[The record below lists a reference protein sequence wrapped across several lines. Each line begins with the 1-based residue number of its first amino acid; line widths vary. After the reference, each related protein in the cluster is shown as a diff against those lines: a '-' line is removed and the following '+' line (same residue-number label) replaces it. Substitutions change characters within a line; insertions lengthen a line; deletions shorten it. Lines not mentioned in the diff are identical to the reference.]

1 LAYSKKAK
9 VRAAAPVMI
18 RVPTGA
24 KWEAMAALDGEVLA
38 PVLVEE
44 ALCEFLALLPP
55 VVLGAELPE
64 AGVDL
69 WEHSLELRDLARRKL
84 LRLTQNR

>member
-1 LAYSKKAK
+1 MAYSKKAK
-9 VRAAAPVMI
+9 ARAPAPVMT

-24 KWEAMAALDGEVLA
+24 KWLAAAALDGAVLA

-44 ALCEFLALLPP
+44 APCETWALALLPPLPP
-55 VVLGAELPE
+55 VVLGAEVPGVPE

-69 WEHSLELRDLARRKL
+69 RTHSLTLKD
-84 LRLTQNR
+84 